1 MACSVAWPVDACGM
15 HYSWCSTGLAEGL
28 VSGDLMGAIV
38 VWHGD
43 S

>member
-15 HYSWCSTGLAEGL
+15 HCSWCSTGLAEGL